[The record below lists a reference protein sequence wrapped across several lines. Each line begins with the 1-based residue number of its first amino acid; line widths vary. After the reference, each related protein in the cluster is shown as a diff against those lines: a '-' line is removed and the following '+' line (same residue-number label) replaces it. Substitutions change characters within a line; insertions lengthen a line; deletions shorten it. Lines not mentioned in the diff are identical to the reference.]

1 MCKPYCAFCLKTVYL
16 FIFGCA
22 GSLLVWAFS
31 SCSEWGQLS
40 SCGAQSSHC
49 GGFSCYRAQAL
60 GHTGFSSCDVWVWL
74 PHACE
79 IFLDSG
85 SNLCSLH
92 WQVDFSPL
100 DPQGSP
106 DCIFLREN
114 DWLWYSFFPS
124 PLTGMEVAVTQLQPC
139 RWARLLEC
147 VGVKIWK
154 NTNPVRTHGAELLVQ
169 TGWTVTLEKD
179 ECFCLFFL
187 NFLKILLLHISLC
200 PELYKRA

>member
-31 SCSEWGQLS
+31 SCSEWGLLS

-100 DPQGSP
+100 DLPGKSILHFLKRKWLTLVFFFPLSSDGNGSGCDP
-106 DCIFLREN
+106 ASTLQMSTTLRVCWSEN
-114 DWLWYSFFPS
+114 MEEHKSRKDPWSRATGPDWLDCYVGERWMLLSF
-124 PLTGMEVAVTQLQPC
+124 
-139 RWARLLEC
+139 
-147 VGVKIWK
+147 
-154 NTNPVRTHGAELLVQ
+154 
-169 TGWTVTLEKD
+169 
-179 ECFCLFFL
+179 LFK
-187 NFLKILLLHISLC
+187 FLKDITAT
-200 PELYKRA
+200 Y